1 MKYFATLPYL
11 ITYDPQGNMVAA
23 KNLLVRTS
31 IIPQLLNNPAL
42 YYEYDIQEGDTP
54 EVIATK
60 YYGDPYRY
68 WLVLFAN
75 QIFDAQWQWPLTYQR
90 FNDYIVDKYGSTS
103 AAQANTYQYQK
114 TISTTDSITQNTT
127 TDIYVVDENTYVNT
141 IENTEIV
148 NLQPTQWNQNAYITI
163 VTTKQELS
171 VYDWEL
177 QQNEN
182 LRSIKIINSNYV
194 SQFEAQFESLVN
206 VNE

>member
-31 IIPQLLNNPAL
+31 IIPELLKNPAL

-54 EVIATK
+54 EIIATK

-75 QIFDAQWQWPLTYQR
+75 QIIDPQWQWPLTYQR
-90 FNDYIVDKYGSTS
+90 FNDYIVNKYGSVTY
-103 AAQANTYQYQK
+103 AQSTTHQYQK
-114 TISTTDSITQNTT
+114 TISTTDSITQKTT
-127 TDIYVVDENTYVNT
+127 TNIYIIDEDTYTNLIESKQT
-141 IENTEIV
+141 IE
-148 NLQPTQWNQNAYITI
+148 LQSTRWNQNASTTI

-171 VYDWEL
+171 IYDWEL
-177 QQNEN
+177 EQNEK
-182 LRSIKIINSNYV
+182 LRNIKIINSNYV
-194 SQFEAQFESLVN
+194 GQFEAQFESLVT